1 LSEARQ
7 RVALVTG
14 GARGIG
20 RACARTLAGAGHD
33 IVLVDLLVPEME
45 RTAGEIREAGRDVMM
60 FEADVASFS
69 RAQEVVAAVKQK
81 FGRIDFL
88 LNNAGKA
95 MPKGILEIAE
105 DEFDRTIAINL
116 KSCFNYIRAVA
127 PIMLAQGGGRIA
139 SMSSINAL
147 SGGVTAAVSRFA
159 YASAKAGILGMT
171 RSLAKELGLSGL
183 EEEAKAPVPV
193 AVPPEM
199 ERQMAWE
206 TIKELITKRSDPATI
221 ATAIR
226 ERLHARYD
234 DAEVK
239 QSWLTLI
246 QADAMSLIRTFCQLP
261 YLSDGRTDSIARA
274 VMETYV
280 SRLTHE
286 KYAATYTKIANSL
299 RSMHNAKPDSPT
311 LLNFLALVRWVD
323 PEAANKL
330 STEIGMP
337 MAA

>member
-1 LSEARQ
+1 MSEALQ

-95 MPKGILEIAE
+95 MPKGILEIEE

-127 PIMLAQGGGRIA
+127 PLMLAQGGGRIA
-139 SMSSINAL
+139 SMSSINAT

-171 RSLAKELGLSGL
+171 RSLAKELGPSILVNAICPGL
-183 EEEAKAPVPV
+183 IETELGN
-193 AVPPEM
+193 AV
-199 ERQMAWE
+199 
-206 TIKELITKRSDPATI
+206 TRSRGPQI
-221 ATAIR
+221 AASDIALR
-226 ERLHARYD
+226 RL
-234 DAEVK
+234 
-239 QSWLTLI
+239 
-246 QADAMSLIRTFCQLP
+246 
-261 YLSDGRTDSIARA
+261 G
-274 VMETYV
+274 
-280 SRLTHE
+280 
-286 KYAATYTKIANSL
+286 
-299 RSMHNAKPDSPT
+299 KPDDIAQVV
-311 LLNFLALVRWVD
+311 LFLATSQPCFITGQAFTID
-323 PEAANKL
+323 GFQYNC
-330 STEIGMP
+330 
-337 MAA
+337 